1 MFHELFSSYGVR
13 KNGKPSRSS
22 LATITAA
29 RKLSDNVDL
38 LLLEAANKEHI
49 ANLTSARKSTILLY
63 SGEYSLLNK

>member
-1 MFHELFSSYGVR
+1 MSCLVVMELEG
-13 KNGKPSRSS
+13 GKPSRSS

-49 ANLTSARKSTILLY
+49 ANLNSEKCLRF
-63 SGEYSLLNK
+63 SLR